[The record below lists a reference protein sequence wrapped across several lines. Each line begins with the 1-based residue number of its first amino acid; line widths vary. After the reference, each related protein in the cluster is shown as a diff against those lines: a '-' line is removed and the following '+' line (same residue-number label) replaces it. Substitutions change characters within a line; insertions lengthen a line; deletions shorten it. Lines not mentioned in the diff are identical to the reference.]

1 MKITRR
7 QLRQLIAEA
16 YEHMEV
22 VNEPQFPAGMTD
34 AQKAQIQRMYD
45 SENQG
50 EINMA
55 DSLMQGLGY
64 EGTFSRDLEDYEAHE
79 RALEDIEAGYG
90 TTSDPFSMAGK
101 RRGESVRTIFGPS
114 SKDNQ
119 YKVDKGVRQQKRY
132 NRTRAFQDA
141 DMHLMTPEERAEM
154 LTRLSEP
161 VEYDGPIELP
171 EPNEYYP
178 RYK

>member
-64 EGTFSRDLEDYEAHE
+64 VFA
-79 RALEDIEAGYG
+79 
-90 TTSDPFSMAGK
+90 
-101 RRGESVRTIFGPS
+101 
-114 SKDNQ
+114 
-119 YKVDKGVRQQKRY
+119 
-132 NRTRAFQDA
+132 
-141 DMHLMTPEERAEM
+141 
-154 LTRLSEP
+154 
-161 VEYDGPIELP
+161 
-171 EPNEYYP
+171 
-178 RYK
+178 